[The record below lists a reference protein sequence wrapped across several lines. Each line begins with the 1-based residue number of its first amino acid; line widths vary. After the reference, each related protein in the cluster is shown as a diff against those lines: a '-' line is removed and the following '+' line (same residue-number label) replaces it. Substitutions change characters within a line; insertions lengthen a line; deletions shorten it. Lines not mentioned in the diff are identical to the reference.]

1 MTTRQTT
8 PRAPRAPRKQLPALV
23 AFTLLDKKGAP
34 YQYER
39 AVTPVTFELL
49 ADSAKVTNTLEQGI
63 VDALLLGTALPF
75 PNGSELIKAMKA
87 KGDKQATSKNRR
99 APYLALNSASK
110 IREVTS
116 EALSAKWNA
125 FVSDKIKERAAI
137 QKENIALKAK
147 GESEKALPRITE
159 PTLKGLMDL
168 VIVSEVTSDFD
179 KIVKYITSAQNLIA
193 EQKGKNWVKAHDMTS
208 ALLAFTNSLK

>member
-1 MTTRQTT
+1 MTIITKT
-8 PRAPRAPRKQLPALV
+8 PRAPRAPRKQLPSMV

-49 ADSAKVTNTLEQGI
+49 AESAKVTNTLEQGI

-87 KGDKQATSKNRR
+87 KGDKLATSKNRR

-110 IREVTS
+110 IREVTT

-125 FVSDKIKERAAI
+125 FVSDKIKERATI

-147 GESEKALPRITE
+147 GETEKTLPRITE
-159 PTLKGLMDL
+159 PSLKGLMDL
-168 VIVSEVTSDFD
+168 IIETEPTPDFD
-179 KIVKYITSAQNLIA
+179 KIVKYVTSAQNLIA
-193 EQKGKNWVKAHDMTS
+193 EQKGKNWIKAHDMTS
-208 ALLAFTNSLK
+208 ALLTFIDSLK

>member
-1 MTTRQTT
+1 MTTPKTT
-8 PRAPRAPRKQLPALV
+8 RKPSSTRKTIPALV

-49 ADSAKVTNTLEQGI
+49 ADTAKVTNTLERGI
-63 VDALLLGTALPF
+63 VDALLLGTELPYA
-75 PNGSELIKAMKA
+75 NGAEFIKALKA
-87 KGDKQATSKNRR
+87 KGDSLATSKNRR
-99 APYLALNSASK
+99 APYLALTDASK
-110 IREVTS
+110 IRKVTT
-116 EALSAKWNA
+116 EPLSAKWNA
-125 FVSDKIKERAAI
+125 FVSDKIKERETI
-137 QKENIALKAK
+137 RKENIALKAK
-147 GESEKALPRITE
+147 GETEKTLPRITE
-159 PTLKGLMDL
+159 PSLKGLLDL
-168 VIVSEVTSDFD
+168 VIETEPTPDFD